1 MFKTQIVTPKF
12 NITMHSVEVND
23 ALELSAKYHQVEHA
37 NIIIM
42 NCETGE
48 VLYSLTDGE
57 VDYVSVELAV
67 LWAMELLGDK

>member
-12 NITMHSVEVND
+12 NITMHSTEVND
-23 ALELSAKYHQVEHA
+23 ALELSAQYHQVEYA

-48 VLYSLTDGE
+48 VLYSSTNGE
-57 VDYVSVELAV
+57 VEYVATGLAM

>member
-12 NITMHSVEVND
+12 NITMHSTEVND
-23 ALELSAKYHQVEHA
+23 ALELSAQYHQVEYA

-57 VDYVSVELAV
+57 VDYASVELAM
-67 LWAMELLGDK
+67 LWVMELLDNK